1 MQLKKIAILLP
12 VIALA
17 CFVAGCGSGSKTE
30 VLPVD
35 PAAAVDDATYS
46 EESYGSSTDPSA
58 N

>member
-1 MQLKKIAILLP
+1 MPLKKFATLLP
-12 VIALA
+12 VLALA

-35 PAAAVDDATYS
+35 PASAVDEATYAD
-46 EESYGSSTDPSA
+46 ESYGSSTDESA